1 LAKEKST
8 MLVAFKTFILLC
20 FFKVE
25 THEVPYSK
33 SLLFLVAVFFLLLKG
48 VALSHGTA
56 AVAIVVLQLVLYM
69 LFVYV
74 ILRFRQMPGR
84 YVQTLLAL
92 LGTACVMAVVILPI
106 SFLPMNLLPMNL
118 LRMIGLIFLIWHFAV
133 VSHIVKSSLELST
146 GSAVMITLGFEILRM
161 LITYQVWM
169 WSVAK

>member
-1 LAKEKST
+1 
-8 MLVAFKTFILLC
+8 
-20 FFKVE
+20 
-25 THEVPYSK
+25 
-33 SLLFLVAVFFLLLKG
+33 
-48 VALSHGTA
+48 
-56 AVAIVVLQLVLYM
+56 M

-106 SFLPMNLLPMNL
+106 SFLPMNL